1 MNDRPG
7 LLLLDLDG
15 TVHEDGLPLPG
26 AIEAL
31 LRIRAAGIGLM
42 FVTNTTS
49 IPSGTVLERLAGM
62 GFPVDSSRLMTPLA
76 AARQT
81 LGTMGLTRVRALV
94 REAALTDLAG
104 LTLLGPEDEGAQ
116 AVLVGDLGAG
126 WSYQVMNRAFM
137 DLMDGARLVSCQA
150 NRYFRKGGRLVL
162 DAGPFVAALEYAAS
176 CSAVLVGKPSADL
189 FLNAARAVLR
199 DGLDA
204 SLKAG
209 AVWMIG
215 DDLENDVIAARRA
228 GLRAMLVRSG
238 KYRRDDED
246 RAQLHSDAVLDG
258 VASLPDW
265 LGL

>member
-1 MNDRPG
+1 
-7 LLLLDLDG
+7 
-15 TVHEDGLPLPG
+15 
-26 AIEAL
+26 
-31 LRIRAAGIGLM
+31 
-42 FVTNTTS
+42 
-49 IPSGTVLERLAGM
+49 
-62 GFPVDSSRLMTPLA
+62 
-76 AARQT
+76 
-81 LGTMGLTRVRALV
+81 
-94 REAALTDLAG
+94 
-104 LTLLGPEDEGAQ
+104 
-116 AVLVGDLGAG
+116 
-126 WSYQVMNRAFM
+126 
-137 DLMDGARLVSCQA
+137 
-150 NRYFRKGGRLVL
+150 
-162 DAGPFVAALEYAAS
+162 
-176 CSAVLVGKPSADL
+176 GKPSADL